1 MSHLTTPR
9 RRKLIVAATVMLVS
23 GLVLTACST
32 TTSSP
37 ESDSPSAGT
46 QSVDN
51 DFLAAHDLDGLD
63 AAQVIERLD
72 TMPVADRP
80 TDLIASVQPDALVLT
95 DDQKRETRLPMPEDE
110 VYISVAPYREQTHDC
125 YFHSLTTCLG
135 ELANT
140 AVQVTLTGEDGDV
153 LLDEVRQTYD
163 NGFVGI
169 WVPRG
174 IKATLTIEHEGRTG
188 TVTISTMNEDDATCI
203 TTLQL
208 T

>member
-1 MSHLTTPR
+1 MPHPAAPH
-9 RRKLIVAATVMLVS
+9 RRKPIVAAAATLAAA
-23 GLVLTACST
+23 LVLTGCATAPSHE
-32 TTSSP
+32 P
-37 ESDSPSAGT
+37 ASPSTNSQA
-46 QSVDN
+46 VDTG
-51 DFLAAHDLDGLD
+51 FLADHDLDGLD

-95 DDQKRETRLPMPEDE
+95 DDHKRETRLPMPEDE

>member
-1 MSHLTTPR
+1 MPHPAAPH
-9 RRKLIVAATVMLVS
+9 RRKLIVAAAATLAAA
-23 GLVLTACST
+23 LVLTGCATAPSHE
-32 TTSSP
+32 P
-37 ESDSPSAGT
+37 ASPSANS
-46 QSVDN
+46 QAVDTG
-51 DFLAAHDLDGLD
+51 FLADHDLDGLD

>member
-1 MSHLTTPR
+1 M
-9 RRKLIVAATVMLVS
+9 IAAAAATLAAA
-23 GLVLTACST
+23 LVLTGCATAPSHE
-32 TTSSP
+32 P
-37 ESDSPSAGT
+37 ASPSTNSQA
-46 QSVDN
+46 VDTG
-51 DFLAAHDLDGLD
+51 FLADHDLDGLD

>member
-1 MSHLTTPR
+1 MPHPAAPH
-9 RRKLIVAATVMLVS
+9 RRKLIAAAAATLAAA
-23 GLVLTACST
+23 LVLTGCATAPSHE
-32 TTSSP
+32 P
-37 ESDSPSAGT
+37 ASPSTNSQA
-46 QSVDN
+46 VDTG
-51 DFLAAHDLDGLD
+51 FLADHDLDGLD

>member
-1 MSHLTTPR
+1 MPHPAAPH
-9 RRKLIVAATVMLVS
+9 RRKLIVAAAATLAAA
-23 GLVLTACST
+23 LVLTGCATAPSHE
-32 TTSSP
+32 P
-37 ESDSPSAGT
+37 ASPSTNSQA
-46 QSVDN
+46 VDTGV
-51 DFLAAHDLDGLD
+51 LADHDLDGLD

>member
-1 MSHLTTPR
+1 MPHPAAPH
-9 RRKLIVAATVMLVS
+9 RRKLIVAAAATLAAA
-23 GLVLTACST
+23 LVLTGCATAPSHE
-32 TTSSP
+32 P
-37 ESDSPSAGT
+37 ASPSTNSQA
-46 QSVDN
+46 VDTG
-51 DFLAAHDLDGLD
+51 FLADHDLDGLD

>member
-1 MSHLTTPR
+1 MPHPAAPH
-9 RRKLIVAATVMLVS
+9 RRKLIAAAAATLAAA
-23 GLVLTACST
+23 LVLTGCATAPSHE
-32 TTSSP
+32 P
-37 ESDSPSAGT
+37 ASPSTNSQA
-46 QSVDN
+46 VDTG
-51 DFLAAHDLDGLD
+51 FLADHDLDGLD

-135 ELANT
+135 ELADT

>member
-1 MSHLTTPR
+1 MPHPTTPR
-9 RRKLIVAATVMLVS
+9 PRKLIVAATATLAAA
-23 GLVLTACST
+23 LVLAGCTTA
-32 TTSSP
+32 SSP
-37 ESDSPSAGT
+37 EPAPPST
-46 QSVDN
+46 SSQPVDN
-51 DFLAAHDLDGLD
+51 ELLADHDLDGFD

-95 DDQKRETRLPMPEDE
+95 DDQERETQLPMPEDE

-140 AVQVTLTGEDGDV
+140 EVQVTLTGEDGDV

-174 IKATLTIEHEGRTG
+174 IDVTLTIEHEGQTG
-188 TVTISTMNEDDATCI
+188 TATISTMNEDDATCI

>member
-1 MSHLTTPR
+1 MPHPAAPH
-9 RRKLIVAATVMLVS
+9 RRKLIVAAAATLAAA
-23 GLVLTACST
+23 LVLTGCATAPSHE
-32 TTSSP
+32 P
-37 ESDSPSAGT
+37 ASPSTNSQA
-46 QSVDN
+46 VDTG
-51 DFLAAHDLDGLD
+51 FLADHDLDGLD

-80 TDLIASVQPDALVLT
+80 TDLIASVQPDALALT

>member
-1 MSHLTTPR
+1 MPHPTTPR
-9 RRKLIVAATVMLVS
+9 RRKMIVAAAATLAAA
-23 GLVLTACST
+23 LVLTGCT
-32 TTSSP
+32 TASSP
-37 ESDSPSAGT
+37 EPAPPST
-46 QSVDN
+46 SSQPVDN
-51 DFLAAHDLDGLD
+51 EFLADHDLDGLD